1 MNYQKALTV
10 AALAVAVLAI
20 SRRVPATRE
29 VFIPNTGGG
38 FFSFLPFVD

>member
-1 MNYQKALTV
+1 MNYQKALKV
-10 AALAVAVLAI
+10 AAIAVAVLAA

-29 VFIPNTGGG
+29 LIIPNTGGG